1 MVRETILTR
10 YAAGER
16 SFPQINLQEAE
27 LTESQKNSPSVWHGE
42 DKAYKPLGIPQA
54 TSPHEPYDIL
64 QKNNNL
70 KF

>member
-27 LTESQKNSPSVWHGE
+27 LTES
-42 DKAYKPLGIPQA
+42 
-54 TSPHEPYDIL
+54 
-64 QKNNNL
+64 
-70 KF
+70 